1 MLIQFK
7 FNFVQQCI
15 QISTRINST
24 SVHTYICVCFIR
36 NVSSIR
42 IYILIDPIFNNSFIT
57 TNNRL
62 YGIQCKWSLGAIV
75 RTILN
80 PIQPITFEKKIQSQP
95 HLVSSPLQPCC
106 CYKNR
111 SRSSP
116 LGTALQR
123 NCVIKMSP
131 KI

>member
-42 IYILIDPIFNNSFIT
+42 IYILIDPIFNRKEYPNYVNLFCSFLLSFSET
-57 TNNRL
+57 YKPNNFQGEIKMQTFQRMKTS
-62 YGIQCKWSLGAIV
+62 IQQNILINYFNDPKVVGNYIK
-75 RTILN
+75 ILN
-80 PIQPITFEKKIQSQP
+80 
-95 HLVSSPLQPCC
+95 
-106 CYKNR
+106 
-111 SRSSP
+111 
-116 LGTALQR
+116 LGFFGHCSLT
-123 NCVIKMSP
+123 IK
-131 KI
+131 